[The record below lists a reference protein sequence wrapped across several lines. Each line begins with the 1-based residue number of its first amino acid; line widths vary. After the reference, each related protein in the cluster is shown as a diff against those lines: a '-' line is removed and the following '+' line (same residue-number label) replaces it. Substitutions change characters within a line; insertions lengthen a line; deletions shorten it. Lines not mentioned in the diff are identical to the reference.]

1 VINAVPVDFSD
12 PALAA
17 DIADGLICVEKVLAE
32 AAQTEEALL
41 TEASRHLIDAGGK
54 RFRATL
60 VLLAAHFGDPHD
72 ERIVPAAAAIE
83 LTHLATLFH
92 DDVMDEAA
100 IRRGLPSA
108 NSRWS
113 NTIAILTGDFL
124 FARASSILAELG
136 AEAIRIQ
143 AETFTRLVSGQVA
156 ETLGPRPGQDPLAHY
171 LRVVEDKTASL
182 IATAGRFGSM
192 FAGAPADVVT
202 RISSA
207 SHALG
212 VAFQLSDDILDIA
225 SDSAQSG
232 KAPGTDLRE
241 GVRSLPVLHA
251 LAPPA
256 PGSPAPGL
264 PAPELREP
272 GAREPGARELG
283 APVAGGPELG
293 AGVAGAAAAGDARL
307 RELLSR
313 DGLTEDSEHAEAL
326 ALLRANPAMDAARA
340 DLRRWSDAARAEIAG
355 LPDVPARR
363 AFEIMCDFVVERTS

>member
-1 VINAVPVDFSD
+1 MISAVSVDFSD

-17 DIADGLICVEKVLAE
+17 DIADGLVGVEKVLAE
-32 AAQTEEALL
+32 AAVTEEALL

-60 VLLAAHFGDPHD
+60 VLLAAHFGDSHD

-92 DDVMDEAA
+92 DDVMDEAS
-100 IRRGLPSA
+100 IRRGLQSA

-124 FARASSILAELG
+124 FARASSLLAELG
-136 AEAIRIQ
+136 TEAIRIQ

-156 ETLGPRPGQDPLAHY
+156 ETLGPRPGQDPLVHY

-192 FAGAPADVVT
+192 FAGAPADVVA
-202 RISSA
+202 RITAA

-212 VAFQLSDDILDIA
+212 VAFQLSDDILDVA
-225 SDSAQSG
+225 SESAQSG

-251 LAPPA
+251 LTPA
-256 PGSPAPGL
+256 VPGSSA
-264 PAPELREP
+264 
-272 GAREPGARELG
+272 
-283 APVAGGPELG
+283 V
-293 AGVAGAAAAGDARL
+293 GDARL
-307 RELLSR
+307 RELLAR
-313 DGLTEDSEHAEAL
+313 DGLTDDSEHAEAL
-326 ALLRANPAMDAARA
+326 ALLRSHPAMDAARA
-340 DLRRWSDAARAEIAG
+340 DLRRWSDAARSEVAG
-355 LPDVPARR
+355 LPDIPARH
-363 AFEIMCDFVVERTS
+363 AFEIMCDFVTERTS